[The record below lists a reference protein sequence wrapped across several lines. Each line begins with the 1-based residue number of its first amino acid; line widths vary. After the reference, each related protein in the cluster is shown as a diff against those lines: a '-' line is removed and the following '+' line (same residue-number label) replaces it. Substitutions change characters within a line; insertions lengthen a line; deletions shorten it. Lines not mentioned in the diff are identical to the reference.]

1 MGKTWVLVADRV
13 RARLFEFENE
23 KPALNEVEAFVN
35 PEGRDPAG
43 SRGDMRPTR
52 SIESVGGA
60 RHAIEPHTTPEAKYA
75 DRFARRLHDAL
86 EQGRVQHR
94 YERLVL
100 VAPPRFLGALHGA
113 LGKNVRNRVVSE
125 VRRNLTAMTPEQIRE
140 HLGEQALR

>member
-13 RARLFEFENE
+13 RARLFELESGNA
-23 KPALNEVEAFVN
+23 ALNEVEAFVN

-60 RHAIEPHTTPEAKYA
+60 RHAIEPHTTPETKYA
-75 DRFARRLHDAL
+75 ERFARRLHDAL

-94 YERLVL
+94 YDQLVL

-113 LGKNVRNRVVSE
+113 LGKNVRSHVVAE
-125 VRRNLTAMTPEQIRE
+125 VRRNLTAMTPEQIRV
-140 HLGEQALR
+140 HIGERALR

>member
-13 RARLFEFENE
+13 RARLFEIGDE
-23 KPALNEVEAFVN
+23 KPALNEVEVFVN

-60 RHAIEPHTTPEAKYA
+60 RHAIEPHTTPETKYA

-113 LGKNVRNRVVSE
+113 LGKNVRSHVVSE
-125 VRRNLTAMTPEQIRE
+125 VRRNLTAMTPDQIRE

>member
-13 RARLFEFENE
+13 RARLFEHDGGN
-23 KPALNEVEAFVN
+23 ALLNEIEAFVN

-43 SRGDMRPTR
+43 SRGDTRPPRTF
-52 SIESVGGA
+52 ESVGSA
-60 RHAIEPHTTPEAKYA
+60 RHAIEPQTTPETKYA

-113 LGKNVRNRVVSE
+113 LGKNVRSHVVSE
-125 VRRNLTAMTPEQIRE
+125 VRRNLTAMTAAQIRE
-140 HLGEQALR
+140 HLGERALR

>member
-13 RARLFEFENE
+13 RARLFEFEDE
-23 KPALNEVEAFVN
+23 KPALNEVEVFVN

-52 SIESVGGA
+52 SVESVGGA

-100 VAPPRFLGALHGA
+100 VAPPRFLGALHGV
-113 LGKNVRNRVVSE
+113 LGKNVRSHVVSE
-125 VRRNLTAMTPEQIRE
+125 VRRNLTAMTPQQIRE
-140 HLGEQALR
+140 HLGERTPR